1 MTHYS
6 VQVTD
11 QISVKGYEFLYF
23 ARNRGT
29 NISKHITSKYSQD
42 ILAHTKQSAT
52 DALKAGAKGTIQ
64 KTA

>member
-11 QISVKGYEFLYF
+11 QIYVKGYEFLYF

-29 NISKHITSKYSQD
+29 KISKHITSKCS
-42 ILAHTKQSAT
+42 
-52 DALKAGAKGTIQ
+52 
-64 KTA
+64 

>member
-11 QISVKGYEFLYF
+11 QISVKGYEVLYF

-29 NISKHITSKYSQD
+29 NISKHITSKYS
-42 ILAHTKQSAT
+42 
-52 DALKAGAKGTIQ
+52 
-64 KTA
+64 

>member
-29 NISKHITSKYSQD
+29 NISKHITSKYS
-42 ILAHTKQSAT
+42 
-52 DALKAGAKGTIQ
+52 
-64 KTA
+64 